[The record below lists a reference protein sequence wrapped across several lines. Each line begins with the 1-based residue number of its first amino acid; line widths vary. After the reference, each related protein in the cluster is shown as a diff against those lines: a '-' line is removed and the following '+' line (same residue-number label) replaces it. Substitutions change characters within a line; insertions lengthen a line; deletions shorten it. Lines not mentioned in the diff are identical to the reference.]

1 MPSSAFVLDLSQPS
15 NPKIVVNLT
24 PSWLQNS
31 PYQVSIM
38 AKLGSFKTVVSTPIT
53 INVIDPCLSTSLVTQ
68 NIVNM
73 QTTLNANA
81 PVTQTY

>member
-1 MPSSAFVLDLSQPS
+1 
-15 NPKIVVNLT
+15 
-24 PSWLQNS
+24 
-31 PYQVSIM
+31 M

-81 PVTQTY
+81 PVTQTYQVF